1 LYRILQWA
9 PALWLVPLISKDCVL
24 SDLIRSFFLFRHN
37 LFCYIRSPWK
47 DWQIGYLKNLQA
59 ADLRLRRSRFG
70 STNEMFLAYEVLVA
84 DPSVARSKP
93 LVLDSGTIYNAH
105 SLELGLNGKGND
117 GVNPQSC
124 CYVRGKLLG
133 FVEITQRPYGIGA
146 ADDAPSSQEI
156 FINAND
162 GTVNGDSE
170 NPSDPRP
177 LRPVLTNLAVA
188 KDVRQYGIG
197 SKLLDACEHHVRKRW
212 KLHEI
217 ILEVED
223 YNAAALKFYLKRGY
237 HVLFSDPASRRYDV
251 HGLWI
256 RKIRC
261 RREVLRKVFYGMDAA
276 GLMESGAMDLFRR
289 MREGWR

>member
-1 LYRILQWA
+1 M
-9 PALWLVPLISKDCVL
+9 CVHV
-24 SDLIRSFFLFRHN
+24 SIRSVIPLV
-37 LFCYIRSPWK
+37 FCDCTLLHVACSPWK

-70 STNEMFLAYEVLVA
+70 ATNEMFLAYEVLVA

-93 LVLDSGTIYNAH
+93 LVLDTETIYNLH
-105 SLELGLNGKGND
+105 SLLPVHHGADDDDDDEK
-117 GVNPQSC
+117 SC

-133 FVEITQRPYGIGA
+133 FVEITQRPYGIGTA
-146 ADDAPSSQEI
+146 KDPPSSSQEI

-162 GTVNGDSE
+162 GTINGDTI

-177 LRPVLTNLAVA
+177 LRPILTNLAVA
-188 KDVRQYGIG
+188 KDAREYGIG
-197 SKLLDACEHHVRKRW
+197 SKLLDACEQHVRNRW
-212 KLHEI
+212 KLNEI

-223 YNAAALKFYLKRGY
+223 YNSAALQFYLKRGY

-251 HGLWI
+251 HGLWL
-256 RKIRC
+256 RKVRC
-261 RREVLRKVFYGMDAA
+261 RRDVLRKVFHGLDAA
-276 GLMESGAMDLFRR
+276 GLMESGARDLFRR